1 MFDIDSKP
9 GANYTSG
16 IFMLIGLACM
26 GLFVGSLVSFG
37 VWMLMTGESVFAM
50 QENMYNAKYSNVLK
64 VIQLVSTFFVFFLPA
79 YFTAKFLSKKP
90 FGFLRFNYYFSYK
103 QLGIV
108 LLIMAGSS
116 PLVSALSE
124 LNKIIPIPAKW
135 EIVFKD
141 LEDNYNAQ
149 FAIVANVKTWG
160 EYLIAI
166 IIMAF
171 APALFEET
179 LFRGGLQNLLQKWSK
194 DPWLAIGI
202 TSVLFSMIHFSWYGF
217 IPRVAL
223 SVILGLIFYHSGS
236 IWLSI
241 WAHFINNAFAVTQ
254 IFYYTQKGKSIEEAM
269 KDSIP
274 WYWGIVALA
283 GIFLLF
289 KVFILNAKKDRK
301 NKVPPEILALEEQWL
316 A

>member
-9 GANYTSG
+9 GANYGSG
-16 IFMLIGLACM
+16 IFTLVWLACV
-26 GLFVGSLVSFG
+26 GLFIGSLVSFG
-37 VWMLMTGESVFAM
+37 VWIVMTGKTVQEM
-50 QENMYNAKYSNVLK
+50 QQNLYNAKYANVLK
-64 VIQLVSTFFVFFLPA
+64 VIQLVSTFFVFFIPA
-79 YFTAKFLSKKP
+79 WLTAKTLSKKP
-90 FGFLRFNYYFSYK
+90 FGFLKYNFYFSYK
-103 QLGIV
+103 QLILV

-124 LNKIIPIPAKW
+124 LNKIIPIPEKW

-149 FAIVANVKTWG
+149 VAIVANVKTWG
-160 EYLIAI
+160 EYLLAL

-171 APALFEET
+171 APAIFEET

-194 DPWLAIGI
+194 DPWLAIGV
-202 TSVLFSMIHFSWYGF
+202 TSVVFSMIHFSWYGF

-223 SVILGLIFYHSGS
+223 SVILGLIFYYSGS

-274 WYWGIVALA
+274 WYWGIVALM
-283 GIFLLF
+283 GILFLF
-289 KVFILNAKKDRK
+289 RIFILNARKDRK
-301 NKVPPEILALEEQWL
+301 DKVPPETLALEEQWL

>member
-9 GANYTSG
+9 GANYLSG
-16 IFMLIGLACM
+16 IFTLVGLACM
-26 GLFVGSLVSFG
+26 GLFIGSLVSFG
-37 VWMLMTGESVFAM
+37 VWMLMTGESVLAM

-64 VIQLVSTFFVFFLPA
+64 IIQLISTFFVFFIPA
-79 YFTAKFLSKKP
+79 FLTAKSLSKKP
-90 FGFLRFNYYFSYK
+90 FSFLRYNFYFSYN
-103 QLGIV
+103 QLGII
-108 LLIMAGSS
+108 LLIMIGSS

-124 LNKIIPIPAKW
+124 LNKIIPIPEKW

-149 FAIVANVKTWG
+149 VAIVANVKTWVD
-160 EYLIAI
+160 YIIALV
-166 IIMAF
+166 IMAF

-194 DPWLAIGI
+194 DPWLAIGV
-202 TSVLFSMIHFSWYGF
+202 TSIIFSMIHFSWYGF

-223 SVILGLIFYHSGS
+223 SVILGLIFYYSGS

-241 WAHFINNAFAVTQ
+241 WAHFLNNAFAVTQ

-269 KDSIP
+269 KDSTP

-283 GIFLLF
+283 GIVLLF

-301 NKVPPEILALEEQWL
+301 SKVPPEVLALEEQWL